1 MHPGLTG
8 VLMSMIS
15 IVSMNS
21 AAAVRADHHS
31 PTAIGLFCCVGLVV
45 SLLLMTQGVDLG
57 AGLA

>member
-1 MHPGLTG
+1 
-8 VLMSMIS
+8 MIS

-21 AAAVRADHHS
+21 AAATRADHDS

-45 SLLLMTQGVDLG
+45 SLFLMTHGLDLG

>member
-1 MHPGLTG
+1 
-8 VLMSMIS
+8 MSMIS

-21 AAAVRADHHS
+21 AAATRADHDS

-45 SLLLMTQGVDLG
+45 SLFLMTHGLDLG